1 VLDVSYDSASRA
13 QAVTILSHIS
23 RVFSS
28 LVDKRLG
35 VRSGRSVF
43 GSRNPLPVIVVSEF
57 DPPHLE
63 PEAVSPKPV
72 KTLGFAGA
80 FGLAL
85 GLVLAFARE
94 SLDDRLRSRKD
105 AEEWYGAPVV
115 GTLPKA
121 GRSDPGLGLD
131 GRRSDASL
139 IQALQLLRANLQFSQ
154 AGIGGPTL
162 LITSATSHEG
172 KTTVAGSLAASLA
185 LGGNR
190 VVCIEGDLRKPNLNR
205 FLGVEPN
212 AHGLVDVLEGDV
224 ELDTVVQPIDLGPST
239 NGNSAVA
246 GTNGS
251 SADGASGAMRGS
263 LHLLS
268 SGRLP
273 LDPATIL
280 TPERVS
286 DLIGRLRSNYDYVI
300 IDGPPLSIP
309 DAFPLALAADDVLV
323 VARRGRTI
331 RHSAETART
340 VLQRLGV
347 ESVGVV
353 LTNAPPSETH
363 AYA

>member
-1 VLDVSYDSASRA
+1 V
-13 QAVTILSHIS
+13 
-23 RVFSS
+23 
-28 LVDKRLG
+28 
-35 VRSGRSVF
+35 
-43 GSRNPLPVIVVSEF
+43 
-57 DPPHLE
+57 
-63 PEAVSPKPV
+63 
-72 KTLGFAGA
+72 
-80 FGLAL
+80 
-85 GLVLAFARE
+85 RE
-94 SLDDRLRSRKD
+94 SLDDRLRSRTD
-105 AEEWYGAPVV
+105 AEEWFGAPVV

-121 GRSDPGLGLD
+121 GRSDPGLGLGLGE

-190 VVCIEGDLRKPNLNR
+190 VVCIEGDLRKPNLTR
-205 FLGVEPN
+205 FLGVEPS
-212 AHGLVDVLEGDV
+212 AHGLTEVLEGGVEFESAVQTV
-224 ELDTVVQPIDLGPST
+224 ELGMST

-251 SADGASGAMRGS
+251 STNGASGAMRGS
-263 LHLLS
+263 LHLLPG
-268 SGRLP
+268 GRLP
-273 LDPATIL
+273 LDPTTIL

-286 DLIGRLRSNYDYVI
+286 DLIARLRSDYDYVI
-300 IDGPPLSIP
+300 IDGPPLGIP

-331 RHSAETART
+331 RQAAETVRT
-340 VLQRLGV
+340 VLQRLGI

-353 LTNAPPSETH
+353 LTNAPSSHTR
-363 AYA
+363 AYV